1 LAALEPKLITD
12 PIQILTDGMADIW
25 KPVRAGKDYKM
36 FIGGRWVRASG
47 GQSFEVRD
55 PSDSSLVGRVPSAL
69 KKDADAAVNAAFR
82 ARPAIAG
89 MDTVERVELLD
100 RISELVREHRNDLV
114 KTISREAGKPVHYAE
129 GEVKATAERL
139 HLAAEEA
146 RKFSTEFIPGDL
158 VPGTSHRMAIV
169 TRKPLGVVLAISPF
183 NYPLFISI
191 SKVAPALAAG
201 NSVVLKAASDDP
213 ICMLMFAR
221 LAELAGVPKGVFNVI
236 TGSSSEI
243 GDFLVT
249 HPRVNMISFT
259 GSTQVGK
266 RIATKA
272 GMKKLHLELGGKGPA
287 LVFADA
293 DLDLATR
300 ECLSGALKYSGQRC
314 DALSRIIVEKKIAD
328 KFTRLLVRG
337 AKSWR
342 VGPTPNPKTMI
353 GPLINRGA
361 LEKVESLVGDAR
373 EKGARVLL
381 GGKRLKGLYYPPT
394 VLDHVTTDMRIA
406 WEETFGPVVTIMR
419 VRDQAEAIRVANQ
432 SRYGLD
438 ASVFTQ
444 DIDKAIKTARAL
456 EDGTVT
462 INGHPAHGLG
472 NFPFGGDKDS
482 GLGREG
488 IGHSID
494 EMTKLDTIVFSLKK

>member
-1 LAALEPKLITD
+1 MPD
-12 PIQILTDGMADIW
+12 VW
-25 KPVRAGKDYKM
+25 KPVRSGREYRM
-36 FIGGRWVRASG
+36 FIGGKWVRATG
-47 GQSFEVRD
+47 GGTFEVHD
-55 PSDSSLVGRVPSAL
+55 PSDGSPVGRVPSAL
-69 KKDADAAVNAAFR
+69 KRDAEAAVGAAFH
-82 ARPAIAG
+82 AKSIIG
-89 MDTVERVELLD
+89 SMDTVERVELLD
-100 RISELVREHRNDLV
+100 RISELVREHRRELV
-114 KTISREAGKPVHYAE
+114 KTISREAGKPIHYAE
-129 GEVKATAERL
+129 GEVNATAERL

-146 RKFSTEFIPGDL
+146 RKFQTEYIPGDL
-158 VPGTSHRMAIV
+158 VPGTSNRMAIV

-201 NSVVLKAASDDP
+201 NSVILKAASDDP

-221 LAELAGVPKGVFNVI
+221 LAELAGIPKGALNVI

-249 HPRVNMISFT
+249 HPKVNMISFT
-259 GSTQVGK
+259 GSTHVG
-266 RIATKA
+266 RHIAAKA
-272 GMKKLHLELGGKGPA
+272 GMKRLHLELGGKGPA

-293 DLDLATR
+293 DLELAAK
-300 ECLSGALKYSGQRC
+300 ECLSGALKFSGQRC
-314 DALSRIIVEKKIAD
+314 DALSRIIVEKRIAD
-328 KFTRLLVRG
+328 KFARLLVRG
-337 AKSWR
+337 ARTWR
-342 VGPTPNPKTMI
+342 VGPTSNPKTMI
-353 GPLINRGA
+353 GPLINHGA
-361 LEKVESLVGDAR
+361 LEKVDALVRDAR
-373 EKGARVLL
+373 DKGARLLL
-381 GGKRLKGLYYPPT
+381 GGRPLRGLYYAPT
-394 VLDHVTTDMRIA
+394 VLDRVTTDMRIA

-419 VRDQAEAIRVANQ
+419 VKNQEEAISVANQ

-444 DIDKAIKTARAL
+444 DVDKAIRTARAL

>member
-1 LAALEPKLITD
+1 MILMTD
-12 PIQILTDGMADIW
+12 VW
-25 KPVRAGKDYKM
+25 KPVRSGRDYRM
-36 FIGGRWVRASG
+36 FIGGRWVTASG
-47 GQSFEVRD
+47 GGTFEVRD
-55 PSDSSLVGRVPSAL
+55 PSDGSLVGRVPSAL

-82 ARPAIAG
+82 AKPAIAG
-89 MDTVERVELLD
+89 MDTIERVELLD
-100 RISELVREHRNDLV
+100 RISELVKEHKNDLV
-114 KTISREAGKPVHYAE
+114 RIISREAGKPVHYAE
-129 GEVKATAERL
+129 GEVKATSERL

-146 RKFSTEFIPGDL
+146 RKFQTEFIPGDL
-158 VPGTSHRMAIV
+158 VPGTSNRMAIV

-213 ICMLMFAR
+213 VCMLMFAR
-221 LAELAGVPKGVFNVI
+221 LAELAGVPKGAFNVI

-249 HPRVNMISFT
+249 HPMVNMISFT

-287 LVFADA
+287 LVFSDA
-293 DLDLATR
+293 DLNLAAR
-300 ECLSGALKYSGQRC
+300 ECLSGALKFSGQRC
-314 DALSRIIVEKKIAD
+314 DALSRIIVEKGVAD
-328 KFTRLLVRG
+328 RFARLLVRG
-337 AKSWR
+337 ARTWR
-342 VGPTPNPKTMI
+342 VGPTSNPKTMI
-353 GPLINRGA
+353 GPLINNNA
-361 LEKVESLVGDAR
+361 LERVDSLVRDAM

-381 GGKRLKGLYYPPT
+381 GGKSLRGLYYAPT
-394 VLDHVTTDMRIA
+394 VLDKVTTDMRIA
-406 WEETFGPVVTIMR
+406 WEETFGPVVSIMR
-419 VRDQAEAIRVANQ
+419 ARDQADAISVANQ

-444 DIDKAIKTARAL
+444 DIDRAIKTARAL